1 MNNQLN
7 INEQSLVFNI
17 YSNIS
22 FIQDQLKINNWPKY
36 LALINVFMINWLHD
50 EMVSWWVDFMMSW
63 FHDEV
68 VWW

>member
-1 MNNQLN
+1 MMNNQLN

-36 LALINVFMINWLHD
+36 LALINFFMINWLHD
-50 EMVSWWVDFMMSW
+50 EMVSWWVDFMMK
-63 FHDEV
+63 
-68 VWW
+68 

>member
-7 INEQSLVFNI
+7 INEQSLIFNI

-50 EMVSWWVDFMMSW
+50 EMVSWWVDFMMK
-63 FHDEV
+63 
-68 VWW
+68 